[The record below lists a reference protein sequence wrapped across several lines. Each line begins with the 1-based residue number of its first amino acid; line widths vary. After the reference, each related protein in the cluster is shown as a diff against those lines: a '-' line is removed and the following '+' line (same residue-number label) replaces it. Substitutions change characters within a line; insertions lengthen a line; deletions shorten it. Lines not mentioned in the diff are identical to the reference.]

1 MKNKQIKQ
9 IINDSLGLTKEDK
22 QIDESFVASKKV
34 YKLNTDMLSAKN
46 KENHFRVYQGYV
58 DSFNRTSAELDTSD
72 RSSSNP
78 LHSVFKMTK
87 ENEVDSLNSVWL
99 HELFFANVG
108 DIHSEISMNS
118 LSFMRLERDFGS
130 FDAWQNDFIACT
142 SASKSG
148 WAVLG
153 YNMFLNSYM
162 NIAIEGNASNVPVGF
177 IPVIVMDTHQHAYY
191 RDYLGD
197 VRTYVIAM
205 MKEFNWSV
213 IESRFSKVD
222 SMVNPQQQELG
233 QQK

>member
-1 MKNKQIKQ
+1 MKNKQIKK
-9 IINDSLGLTKEDK
+9 IISDSLGLTKED
-22 QIDESFVASKKV
+22 QQLDESFVASKKT

-46 KENHFRVYQGYV
+46 KENHLNVYQGYV
-58 DSFNRTSAELDTSD
+58 DAFNRTSAELDTAD

-99 HELFFANVG
+99 HELFFANIS

-130 FDAWQNDFIACT
+130 FDAWQKDFIACT
-142 SASKSG
+142 SAAKSG

-162 NIAIEGNASNVPVGF
+162 NVFIEGNVTNVPVGF
-177 IPVIVMDTHQHAYY
+177 MPIIVMDTHQHAYY

-197 VRTYVIAM
+197 VKTYVVAM
-205 MKEFNWSV
+205 MKELNWEV
-213 IESRFSKVD
+213 IESRFAKVD
-222 SMVNPQQQELG
+222 SMMNPQQSELG
-233 QQK
+233 

>member
-1 MKNKQIKQ
+1 MKNNKIKK
-9 IINDSLGLTKEDK
+9 IISDSLGLTRED
-22 QIDESFVASKKV
+22 QRIDESFVASKKV

-46 KENHFRVYQGYV
+46 KENHFAVYHGYV
-58 DSFNRTSAELDTSD
+58 DSFNRTSAELDTAD
-72 RSSSNP
+72 RSTSNP

-108 DIHSEISMNS
+108 DVYSEISMNS
-118 LSFMRLERDFGS
+118 LSFMRIERDFGS
-130 FDAWQNDFIACT
+130 FDDWQQDFIACT
-142 SASKSG
+142 SAAKSG

-162 NIAIEGNASNVPVGF
+162 NVFIEGNATNVPIGF
-177 IPVIVMDTHQHAYY
+177 MPIIVMDTHQHAYY

-205 MKEFNWSV
+205 MKELNWDV
-213 IESRFSKVD
+213 IESRFAKVD
-222 SMVNPQQQELG
+222 SMMNPQQAEIG
-233 QQK
+233 Q

>member
-9 IINDSLGLTKEDK
+9 IISDSLGLTKED
-22 QIDESFVASKKV
+22 QQLDESFVASKKV

-46 KENHFRVYQGYV
+46 KENHFSVYQGYV
-58 DSFNRTSAELDTSD
+58 DAFNRTSVELDTAD

-99 HELFFANVG
+99 HELFFANIG

-130 FDAWQNDFIACT
+130 FDAWQKDFIACT
-142 SASKSG
+142 SATKSG

-162 NIAIEGNASNVPVGF
+162 NIAIEGNATNIPMGF
-177 IPVIVMDTHQHAYY
+177 MPIIVMDTHQHAYY

-197 VRTYVIAM
+197 VRTYVVAM
-205 MKEFNWSV
+205 MKELNWEV
-213 IESRFSKVD
+213 IESRFAKAD
-222 SMVNPQQQELG
+222 SMMNPQQPEMG
-233 QQK
+233 

>member
-9 IINDSLGLTKEDK
+9 IISDSLGLTKED
-22 QIDESFVASKKV
+22 QQLDESFVASKKV

-46 KENHFRVYQGYV
+46 KENHFKVYQGYV
-58 DSFNRTSAELDTSD
+58 DSFNRTSAELDTAD

-130 FDAWQNDFIACT
+130 FDAWQKDFIACT
-142 SASKSG
+142 SAAKSG

-162 NIAIEGNASNVPVGF
+162 NVFIEGNATNVPVGF
-177 IPVIVMDTHQHAYY
+177 MPIIVPLPLLQASLD
-191 RDYLGD
+191 
-197 VRTYVIAM
+197 
-205 MKEFNWSV
+205 
-213 IESRFSKVD
+213 
-222 SMVNPQQQELG
+222 
-233 QQK
+233 

>member
-9 IINDSLGLTKEDK
+9 IISDSLGLTKED
-22 QIDESFVASKKV
+22 QQLDESFVASKKV

-46 KENHFRVYQGYV
+46 KENHFKVYQGYV
-58 DSFNRTSAELDTSD
+58 DSFNRTSAELDTAD

-130 FDAWQNDFIACT
+130 FDAWQKDFIACT
-142 SASKSG
+142 SAAKSG

-162 NIAIEGNASNVPVGF
+162 NVFIEGNATNVPVGF
-177 IPVIVMDTHQHAYY
+177 MPIIVMDTHQHAYY

-197 VRTYVIAM
+197 VRTYVVAM
-205 MKEFNWSV
+205 MKELNWEV
-213 IESRFSKVD
+213 IESRFAKVD
-222 SMVNPQQQELG
+222 SMMNPQQPELG
-233 QQK
+233 Q